1 MSKSLD
7 VMSETNFNKLI
18 HEYNTNELLNNPINL
33 IEKYSEYYTNFSGNL
48 NRLYDVVYDGEEIKN
63 DFSKEIDLHIIKLS
77 KEHIINI
84 IENSYDDNLIEKW
97 EFIMQ
102 VFEDYDIKTAIFYKY
117 IKRGRGYY
125 DNVKLCKT
133 YISCSL

>member
-18 HEYNTNELLNNPINL
+18 HEYNTNELLNNPIDL

-48 NRLYDVVYDGEEIKN
+48 NRLYDVIYDGEEIKN
-63 DFSKEIDLHIIKLS
+63 DFSKEVDLHIIKLS

-84 IENSYDDNLIEKW
+84 IEDSYDDNLIEKW

-102 VFEDYDIKTAIFYKY
+102 IFEDYKPEDNLYFI
-117 IKRGRGYY
+117 Y
-125 DNVKLCKT
+125 D
-133 YISCSL
+133 

>member
-1 MSKSLD
+1 MHIKAYHQ
-7 VMSETNFNKLI
+7 LI
-18 HEYNTNELLNNPINL
+18 KNTLFVLEFMKQLTKEFLK
-33 IEKYSEYYTNFSGNL
+33 KYHVEFIVL
-48 NRLYDVVYDGEEIKN
+48 YDGEEIKN

-102 VFEDYDIKTAIFYKY
+102 VFEDYEPKDNLYFI
-117 IKRGRGYY
+117 Y
-125 DNVKLCKT
+125 D
-133 YISCSL
+133 

>member
-1 MSKSLD
+1 MSKLLD

-102 VFEDYDIKTAIFYKY
+102 VFEDYEPKDNLYFI
-117 IKRGRGYY
+117 Y
-125 DNVKLCKT
+125 D
-133 YISCSL
+133 

>member
-48 NRLYDVVYDGEEIKN
+48 NRLYDVVYDGEKN
-63 DFSKEIDLHIIKLS
+63 
-77 KEHIINI
+77 
-84 IENSYDDNLIEKW
+84 
-97 EFIMQ
+97 
-102 VFEDYDIKTAIFYKY
+102 
-117 IKRGRGYY
+117 
-125 DNVKLCKT
+125 
-133 YISCSL
+133 

>member
-18 HEYNTNELLNNPINL
+18 HEYNTNELLNKPIEL

-102 VFEDYDIKTAIFYKY
+102 VFEDYEPKDNLYFIEKY
-117 IKRGRGYY
+117 MR
-125 DNVKLCKT
+125 KLG
-133 YISCSL
+133 ILMPR